1 MTMAA
6 EGATKVV
13 KPEPV
18 AVPGMPPAN
27 GAATAGGDPAANGA
41 TANPAEYWATM
52 QSYYNGANPKAPAQD
67 ANVQQAAAYYAQMAQ
82 QPNLYAQMWAN
93 PVSVTLVQ
101 TGQRSTASSQRS
113 TFSSV

>member
-1 MTMAA
+1 MAA
-6 EGATKVV
+6 GVATG
-13 KPEPV
+13 V
-18 AVPGMPPAN
+18 ATGTAT

>member
-1 MTMAA
+1 MAA

-41 TANPAEYWATM
+41 TAVLSDAV
-52 QSYYNGANPKAPAQD
+52 SHSDANPKAPAQD